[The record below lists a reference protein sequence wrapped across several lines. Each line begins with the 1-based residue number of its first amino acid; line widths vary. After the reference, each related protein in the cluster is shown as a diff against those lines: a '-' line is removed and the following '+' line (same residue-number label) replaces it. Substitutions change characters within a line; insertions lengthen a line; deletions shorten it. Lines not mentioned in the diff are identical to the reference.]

1 LPAPRNPPEPRVTLD
16 WRRLKAVVLESDDW
30 GLCAWVP
37 DEAAHRALAG
47 TAAFRD
53 PAARAYTRSTLE
65 HAQDVARLSA
75 TLLEF
80 QGRDG
85 RPPVWQANTVMAT
98 PDYARLTPPRFE
110 CAALPLVHFPE
121 FPSRWSRPGL
131 LAEVERARDAG
142 VWWPELHGLV
152 HLPQAAWLGAL
163 RGGAPDALLAHAH
176 QCFVCAAVEAA
187 AEYDP
192 GEPAEVR
199 SHALAHAVERF
210 RERFGRAPDS
220 LCAPDYR
227 WDERLEADA
236 EALGVTTLQGRSEQM
251 GHRFRRLRHQIGR
264 LRWRGTRGRRFD
276 MPARIAFEPR
286 GDASSGSRLGASA
299 AHRKARAAWGL
310 GQPAVI
316 SSHRLNYAHLDPAW
330 PEAGRAALR
339 DLLAL
344 LAREGAIFL
353 TDAEV
358 RSLHERAWSLRP
370 LAGRTA
376 LLRSCGATRARVRI
390 PAPAGTTGVSLIE
403 THGQGAPR
411 FAIEAGGTAAELV
424 AELGP
429 GEYVLE
435 WTGA

>member
-1 LPAPRNPPEPRVTLD
+1 MPLYSEKPRVTLD
-16 WRRLKAVVLESDDW
+16 WRLLKAVVLESDDW

-37 DEAAHRALAG
+37 DETAHETLAA
-47 TAAFRD
+47 TPAFRD

-65 HAQDVARLSA
+65 RADDVARLSA

-80 QGRDG
+80 RGRDG
-85 RPPVWQANTVMAT
+85 RAPVWQANTVMAT
-98 PDYARLTPPRFE
+98 PDYARLTAPFD
-110 CAALPLVHFPE
+110 CAALPIVHYPE
-121 FPSRWSRPGL
+121 FPSRWQRPGL
-131 LAEVERARDAG
+131 MDEVERSRDAG

-152 HLPQAAWLGAL
+152 HLPQAAWLRAL
-163 RGGAPDALLAHAH
+163 RAGEADALLAHGQ

-192 GEPAEVR
+192 REPAEVR
-199 SHALAHAVERF
+199 SRALAHAVERF

-251 GHRFRRLRHQIGR
+251 GHRFRSLRHQIGR

-276 MPARIAFEPR
+276 MPPRIAFEPR

-299 AHRKARAAWGL
+299 AHRRVQAAWGL
-310 GQPAVI
+310 GQPAVV
-316 SSHRLNYAHLDPAW
+316 SSHRLSYAHLDPAW
-330 PEAGRAALR
+330 PDAGRAALR

-344 LAREGAIFL
+344 LAKDGAIFL

-370 LAGRTA
+370 LTGRTA
-376 LLRSCGATRARVRI
+376 LIRHYGEARARVRI
-390 PAPAGTTGVSLIE
+390 PAPAGTTGVALVE
-403 THGQGAPR
+403 ARAAGAPMLG
-411 FAIEAGGTAAELV
+411 IEAGGGEVVLV
-424 AELGP
+424 AELDP
-429 GEYVLE
+429 GDYVIA
-435 WTGA
+435 WGGA

>member
-1 LPAPRNPPEPRVTLD
+1 MTLD
-16 WRRLKAVVLESDDW
+16 WRHLKAVVLESDDW

-37 DEAAHRALAG
+37 DEAAHEALA
-47 TAAFRD
+47 ASRAFRD

-65 HAQDVARLSA
+65 TAEDVARLSA
-75 TLLEF
+75 VLLELR
-80 QGRDG
+80 GRDG
-85 RPPVWQANTVMAT
+85 RAPVWQANTVMAT
-98 PDYARLTPPRFE
+98 PDYARLTAPFT
-110 CAALPLVHFPE
+110 CATLPLVHYPE
-121 FPSRWSRPGL
+121 FPSRWQRPGL
-131 LAEVERARDAG
+131 TAEIERAREAG

-152 HLPQAAWLGAL
+152 HLPQAAWLKAL
-163 RGGAPDALLAHAH
+163 RAGEADALAAFAQ

-199 SHALAHAVERF
+199 SRALAQAVERF
-210 RERFGRAPDS
+210 RERFGRPPDS

-286 GDASSGSRLGASA
+286 GDASPGSRLGAA
-299 AHRKARAAWGL
+299 AALRKARAAWGL

-316 SSHRLNYAHLDPAW
+316 SSHRLSYAHLDPAW

-344 LAREGAIFL
+344 LARDGAIFL

-358 RSLHERAWSLRP
+358 RSLHERAWSLRA
-370 LAGRTA
+370 LNGRRA
-376 LLRSCGATRARVRI
+376 LLRHYGETRARVRI
-390 PAPAGTTGVSLIE
+390 PAPAGTTGVALVE
-403 THGQGAPR
+403 ARATAAPML
-411 FAIEAGGTAAELV
+411 ALEAGGGEVVLV
-424 AELGP
+424 AELDP
-429 GEYVLE
+429 GDCVIE
-435 WTGA
+435 WGGA

>member
-1 LPAPRNPPEPRVTLD
+1 MTLD
-16 WRRLKAVVLESDDW
+16 WRHLKAVVLESDDW

-37 DEAAHRALAG
+37 DEAAFQALAA
-47 TAAFRD
+47 TPAFRE

-65 HAQDVARLSA
+65 RAEDVARLTSV
-75 TLLEF
+75 LLEF
-80 QGRDG
+80 RGRDG
-85 RPPVWQANTVMAT
+85 RAPVWQANTVMAT
-98 PDYARLTPPRFE
+98 PDYARLTAPFE
-110 CAALPLVHFPE
+110 GPGDPGSLPIVHYPE
-121 FPSRWSRPGL
+121 FPSRWQRPGL
-131 LAEVERARDAG
+131 MDEIERAREAG

-152 HLPQAAWLGAL
+152 HLPQAAWLRAL
-163 RGGAPDALLAHAH
+163 RAGETDALAAFAQ

-192 GEPAEVR
+192 REPAEVR
-199 SHALAHAVERF
+199 SRALAHAVERF
-210 RERFGRAPDS
+210 RERFGRPPDS

-286 GDASSGSRLGASA
+286 GDASPGSRLGAVA
-299 AHRKARAAWGL
+299 AQRRARAAWGM

-316 SSHRLNYAHLDPAW
+316 SSHRLSYAHLDPAW

-344 LAREGAIFL
+344 LARDGAVFL

-358 RSLHERAWSLRP
+358 RSLHERAWSLRA
-370 LAGRTA
+370 LDGRRA
-376 LLRSCGATRARVRI
+376 LLRHHGETRARLRI
-390 PAPAGTTGVSLIE
+390 PAPPGASGAALVEARAAGPPLL
-403 THGQGAPR
+403 AL
-411 FAIEAGGTAAELV
+411 EAGGGEVVLV
-424 AELGP
+424 AEVDP
-429 GEYVLE
+429 GDYVLE
-435 WTGA
+435 WGGA

>member
-1 LPAPRNPPEPRVTLD
+1 MTLD
-16 WRRLKAVVLESDDW
+16 WRHLKAVVLESDDW

-37 DEAAHRALAG
+37 DEAAFRALAG
-47 TAAFRD
+47 TPAFRE

-65 HAQDVARLSA
+65 RAEDVARLA
-75 TLLEF
+75 AVLLEF

-85 RPPVWQANTVMAT
+85 HAPVWQANTVMAT
-98 PDYARLTPPRFE
+98 PEYARLTPPGFE
-110 CAALPLVHFPE
+110 CDDLPLVHYPE
-121 FPSRWSRPGL
+121 FPSRWRRPGL
-131 LAEVERARDAG
+131 MDEVQRARDAG

-163 RGGAPDALLAHAH
+163 RAGEADALLAHAH
-176 QCFVCAAVEAA
+176 ECFVCAAVEAA

-192 GEPAEVR
+192 KEPAEVR
-199 SHALAHAVERF
+199 SRALAHAVERF
-210 RERFGRAPDS
+210 RDRFGRTPDS

-236 EALGVTTLQGRSEQM
+236 EALGVTTLQGRSEQI

-264 LRWRGTRGRRFD
+264 LSWRGTRGLRFD

-286 GDASSGSRLGASA
+286 GDAASRSRLGASA
-299 AHRKARAAWGL
+299 AHRRVLSAWGL
-310 GQPAVI
+310 GQPAVV

-339 DLLAL
+339 DLLGG
-344 LAREGAIFL
+344 LARDGAIFL

-358 RSLHERAWSLRP
+358 RSLHERAWSLRA
-370 LAGRTA
+370 LADRRA
-376 LLRSCGATRARVRI
+376 LLRFYGESRACVRI
-390 PAPAGTTGVSLIE
+390 PAPPGTSGVALIE
-403 THGQGAPR
+403 AHGSDAPRLALETGAGAP
-411 FAIEAGGTAAELV
+411 ELV

-429 GEYVLE
+429 GEYVIE
-435 WTGA
+435 WAGA